1 MPVGDV
7 ALDCLACIC
16 CCGYSRE
23 RFCLPRSS
31 AAVSGPRSK
40 EHAMLPS
47 VGIEKQASQ
56 ARLWEP
62 ESKTELPA
70 PDRAQEAP
78 LERPIDRL
86 TEACPLTTWTGAC
99 TEEEKRGNKTT
110 EAPEESEAGGAVTP
124 LQKSTA
130 QAGSGCVGYLYSEVG
145 RGDWLGKEPLAGGW
159 GAWHWLHRSVPLLAA
174 TVEDQ
179 EPAAPKTKF
188 RTPSI
193 LAHPSRDA
201 AHLPTQMADDPKSPA
216 TILAPDLSARYKPH
230 TAVALASR
238 GGCKSSSE
246 PRSTGRAPHAW
257 VQFDV
262 AADDVGIGLGRVQS
276 PAGNCLANSPRAVAG
291 KRDDIW
297 L

>member
-1 MPVGDV
+1 MR
-7 ALDCLACIC
+7 
-16 CCGYSRE
+16 SR
-23 RFCLPRSS
+23 
-31 AAVSGPRSK
+31 
-40 EHAMLPS
+40 
-47 VGIEKQASQ
+47 Q
-56 ARLWEP
+56 
-62 ESKTELPA
+62 
-70 PDRAQEAP
+70 
-78 LERPIDRL
+78 
-86 TEACPLTTWTGAC
+86 TTNLVQQ
-99 TEEEKRGNKTT
+99 R
-110 EAPEESEAGGAVTP
+110 
-124 LQKSTA
+124 
-130 QAGSGCVGYLYSEVG
+130 
-145 RGDWLGKEPLAGGW
+145 
-159 GAWHWLHRSVPLLAA
+159 AA
-174 TVEDQ
+174 TSSHGGGS
-179 EPAAPKTKF
+179 EPAAPKT
-188 RTPSI
+188 TPSI